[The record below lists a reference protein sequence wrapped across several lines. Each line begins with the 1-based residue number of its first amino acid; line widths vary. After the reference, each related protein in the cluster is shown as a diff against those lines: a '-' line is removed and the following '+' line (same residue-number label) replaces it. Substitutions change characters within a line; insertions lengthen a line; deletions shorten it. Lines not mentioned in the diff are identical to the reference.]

1 MPDFHSDLPPMAPP
15 PTLPRQRLRYV
26 RILDVAAGFAR
37 KGLDSVVL
45 SEVAA
50 KADVP
55 LGTLYRY
62 FPSATQLVLALY
74 RKQLGELLAGSSP
87 AAGKVAAQALA
98 GVVMEIFHMRLMQPA
113 VEQSLNRAVYV
124 KDNDTTRLL
133 REIDATA
140 EKAVT
145 AACGDAGSGP
155 GPAADGYGPGPGRPL
170 PPAVPL
176 RSGGGPEEGLFPPAA
191 GPAGRVTGLDQRP
204 GICPPARDPGH
215 IFWRRNVS
223 PRGGNAPGG
232 RNGRDA
238 LFTIAGPEPADAS
251 NSGATPATA
260 TSGRRRPCQ
269 TNLSILA

>member
-1 MPDFHSDLPPMAPP
+1 MAPP

-26 RILDVAAGFAR
+26 RILEEAAGFAR

-74 RKQLGELLAGSSP
+74 RKQLGELLAGSKS
-87 AAGKVAAQALA
+87 AEGKVAAHALA

-113 VEQSLNRAVYV
+113 VEQCLNRAVYV
-124 KDNDTTRLL
+124 KDTDTTRLL

-145 AACGDAGSGP
+145 AASP
-155 GPAADGYGPGPGRPL
+155 HAAVARVL
-170 PPAVPL
+170 L
-176 RSGGGPEEGLFPPAA
+176 LT
-191 GPAGRVTGLDQRP
+191 VTGLVQAVRCRRLSLFEAEEDLKKACSLLQRTRQ
-204 GICPPARDPGH
+204 A
-215 IFWRRNVS
+215 
-223 PRGGNAPGG
+223 A
-232 RNGRDA
+232 
-238 LFTIAGPEPADAS
+238 
-251 NSGATPATA
+251 
-260 TSGRRRPCQ
+260 
-269 TNLSILA
+269 